1 MELTEKTW
9 SYINLTAQA
18 EETIRSSVLIAQ
30 QYPKKSFKY
39 RNHTAIAWSVYWGW
53 CAPPAAGSGWVMR
66 SAWKKLLR
74 NWWHENRAIGNST
87 PLARPGQPVQF
98 WGRLAGWPNSRSA
111 AAEVTL
117 EGACQPG

>member
-1 MELTEKTW
+1 MELTEKIW
-9 SYINLTAQA
+9 SYVNLTAQA

-53 CAPPAAGSGWVMR
+53 CAPPAAGSGWVM
-66 SAWKKLLR
+66 LR
-74 NWWHENRAIGNST
+74 NWWHENRAIGNSA

>member
-39 RNHTAIAWSVYWGW
+39 RNHTAIAWGVYWGW
-53 CAPPAAGSGWVMR
+53 YATTRGWQRMVMR

-98 WGRLAGWPNSRSA
+98 WGRLAAWPNSRSA

>member
-1 MELTEKTW
+1 MELTEKIW
-9 SYINLTAQA
+9 SYVNLTAQA

-66 SAWKKLLR
+66 SAWKNCCGAGGMRASQKAIVRRRCDLG
-74 NWWHENRAIGNST
+74 NRCNSGGAW
-87 PLARPGQPVQF
+87 LVGQTAGVR
-98 WGRLAGWPNSRSA
+98 RLK
-111 AAEVTL
+111 
-117 EGACQPG
+117 

>member
-1 MELTEKTW
+1 MELTEKIW
-9 SYINLTAQA
+9 SYVNLTAQA

-39 RNHTAIAWSVYWGW
+39 RNHTAIAWGVYWGW
-53 CAPPAAGSGWVMR
+53 YATTRGWQRMGDAER
-66 SAWKKLLR
+66 LEKLLR
-74 NWWHENRAIGNST
+74 GWWYESLAKGNST
-87 PLARPGQPVQF
+87 PQVRPGQPVQF
-98 WGRLAGWPNSRSA
+98 WRRLAGWPNSRSA

>member
-9 SYINLTAQA
+9 SYVNLTAQA

-66 SAWKKLLR
+66 SAWKNCCGTGGMRTAQLAIVRRWRDLG
-74 NWWHENRAIGNST
+74 NRCNSGGAW
-87 PLARPGQPVQF
+87 LVGQTAGVR
-98 WGRLAGWPNSRSA
+98 RLK
-111 AAEVTL
+111 
-117 EGACQPG
+117 